1 MTIPPIF
8 IPNSLWI
15 IFLSLMLIHVVSSL
29 RSMKR
34 TNERMERQIRA
45 LDSTSSILFERVEDI
60 NRLLA
65 IFFEEER

>member
-1 MTIPPIF
+1 MEIPSIF
-8 IPNSLWI
+8 IPNSLWV
-15 IFLSLMLIHVVSSL
+15 IFLSLMLIHVVSNL

-34 TNERMERQIRA
+34 TIDLMERQIRG
-45 LDSTSSILFERVEDI
+45 LETTTSVLFERVDDI

>member
-1 MTIPPIF
+1 MTIPTIF

-15 IFLSLMLIHVVSSL
+15 IFLALMLIHVVSSL
-29 RSMKR
+29 HSMKR
-34 TNERMERQIRA
+34 TIDRMERQIRA